1 MGEHKTGQQGTGI
14 DPEEV
19 REYVPGDSLRK
30 IEWKATARLNRPHIR
45 EFESQVTL
53 QTAVLMDLRSTMST
67 GNDGEIKLDY
77 TRQVAL
83 SLLNYAH
90 SRSEPFGLYTIDET
104 GVTTALPPSMS
115 RGQYRTIRSKLQE
128 VEIPATAYSSRKS
141 KSVERRSPIE
151 ANQVANRL
159 HSDDSQFD
167 SRLQPFFSQ
176 SQSYIPQA
184 ETNPLYEA
192 AHTELTRLTEKTV
205 INILTDDTD
214 RNEVKE
220 TVKLMRQRNRPVS
233 VFITPT
239 ILFEEKTV
247 TNVEDAYERYQEF
260 ESFRQDLARLDGVQ
274 AFEVGPGDVLDK
286 VLSAANRD
294 GRTTGARR

>member
-1 MGEHKTGQQGTGI
+1 M
-14 DPEEV
+14 
-19 REYVPGDSLRK
+19 
-30 IEWKATARLNRPHIR
+30 
-45 EFESQVTL
+45 
-53 QTAVLMDLRSTMST
+53 
-67 GNDGEIKLDY
+67 
-77 TRQVAL
+77 
-83 SLLNYAH
+83 
-90 SRSEPFGLYTIDET
+90 
-104 GVTTALPPSMS
+104 
-115 RGQYRTIRSKLQE
+115 
-128 VEIPATAYSSRKS
+128 
-141 KSVERRSPIE
+141 ERRSPIE

-192 AHTELTRLTEKTV
+192 AHTGFTRLTEKTV

-239 ILFEEKTV
+239 ILFEENTV